1 MTTPTGPPTGS
12 LQGLRVVEI
21 GTSVAAPMAGQILG
35 DLGADVVK
43 VERVGQGDDSRS
55 WAPPHWDDE
64 SVTFLALNRNKKSLA
79 LDYKDP
85 RGRRVLEDLIKTAD
99 VLLHNL
105 RPGALA
111 AAGFAVGDLR
121 RLNPQLINIEM
132 TGFGPHGPRAG
143 QPGYDPLLQAYS
155 GIVSITGPDSGPPS
169 RVPVSLLDMGTG
181 MWAVLAVYEALRR
194 RDATGQGCHVQL
206 SLLQTA
212 LTWLSMPLLTVL
224 AGHAPPPRLGS
235 GLPGVVP
242 YGAYPTLDGY
252 VFMSAGNDVAW
263 ARLCQALDAGHLQDK
278 EGFRTN
284 GERVRARSS
293 VEAEVGAVTGGFTT
307 AEVLNRLGAAGVP
320 CAPVQTLT
328 EVVADEQVAAIG
340 AISPLEHERVPGF
353 SVINLPVTFDGVY
366 LPHRNAP
373 PALGADTAAVLA
385 DLGRS
390 PGEIAELVR
399 DQVAEVAP
407 EPVSQQAVTP

>member
-1 MTTPTGPPTGS
+1 
-12 LQGLRVVEI
+12 
-21 GTSVAAPMAGQILG
+21 
-35 DLGADVVK
+35 
-43 VERVGQGDDSRS
+43 
-55 WAPPHWDDE
+55 
-64 SVTFLALNRNKKSLA
+64 
-79 LDYKDP
+79 
-85 RGRRVLEDLIKTAD
+85 
-99 VLLHNL
+99 
-105 RPGALA
+105 
-111 AAGFAVGDLR
+111 
-121 RLNPQLINIEM
+121 
-132 TGFGPHGPRAG
+132 
-143 QPGYDPLLQAYS
+143 
-155 GIVSITGPDSGPPS
+155 
-169 RVPVSLLDMGTG
+169 
-181 MWAVLAVYEALRR
+181 
-194 RDATGQGCHVQL
+194 
-206 SLLQTA
+206 
-212 LTWLSMPLLTVL
+212 
-224 AGHAPPPRLGS
+224 
-235 GLPGVVP
+235 
-242 YGAYPTLDGY
+242 
-252 VFMSAGNDVAW
+252 MSAGNEVAW

-353 SVINLPVTFDGVY
+353 SVINLPVTFDGAY

>member
-1 MTTPTGPPTGS
+1 MTAPAAPPTGS

-85 RGRRVLEDLIKTAD
+85 RGRKVLEDLVKSAD
-99 VLLHNL
+99 VVLHNL

-111 AAGFAVGDLR
+111 AAGFAAADLH
-121 RLNPQLINIEM
+121 RLNPRLINIEM
-132 TGFGPHGPRAG
+132 TGFGPVGPRAG

-155 GIVSITGPDSGPPS
+155 GIVSITGQDSGPPS

-224 AGHAPPPRLGS
+224 AGNPPPPRLGS
-235 GLPGVVP
+235 GLPGIVP
-242 YGAYPTLDGY
+242 YGAYPTRDGY

-263 ARLCQALDAGHLQDK
+263 ARLCEALDAGHLRDK
-278 EGFRTN
+278 EGFCTN
-284 GERVRARSS
+284 GERVRARSL
-293 VEAEVGAVTGGFTT
+293 VEAELGAVTGGFTT
-307 AEVLNRLGAAGVP
+307 AEVLSRLGAAGVP

-340 AISPLEHERVPGF
+340 AISPLAHERVAGF
-353 SVINLPVTFDGVY
+353 SVVNLPVTFDGSY

-390 PGEIAELVR
+390 PAEIAELVR
-399 DQVAEVAP
+399 DHIADVAP
-407 EPVSQQAVTP
+407 EPASQPAVTP